1 MVLSRTVRV
10 AIAGLG
16 VGLFAFLV
24 WKVGLLT
31 FVENMHTLG
40 WGFFA
45 LICVGGLSHVV
56 KTCAWWFTFDRE
68 HRIIPFPRMLK
79 VRLAGEAVGQ
89 LSFAGP
95 LLGETT
101 RALMVRPTIPTIHG
115 VSSVTLDRGI
125 YTFTGALLI
134 VVAALLSFFFGLKLP
149 QSVRVYSAIFALGL
163 TGFILLIGWAIRSG
177 CGVVSSALRAL
188 ERLGVVKALAESS
201 RASVRRFET
210 ILCSFYAESR
220 GAFWSSFVLNLLGHM
235 LGVVE
240 VYLVLWL
247 LGVKATLLVAFLIE
261 ALTKVVNLAGTVI
274 PGNFGAYEGGNM
286 IILRTLGLGG
296 AAGLTLGVARRMR
309 GLFWAGVGLVILLA
323 SGVPVRQVAGATQID

>member
-1 MVLSRTVRV
+1 MGLSRTVRI

-16 VGLFAFLV
+16 VGLFAFLI

-31 FVENMHTLG
+31 FVENMHALG
-40 WGFFA
+40 WGLVA

-101 RALMVRPTIPTIHG
+101 RALMVRPAVPMINGI
-115 VSSVTLDRGI
+115 SSVTLDRGM
-125 YTFTGALLI
+125 YTFTGAGLI
-134 VVAALLSFFFGLKLP
+134 VAGVLLSFFGSTLP
-149 QSVRVYSAIFALGL
+149 HSVQVYGAIFALGL
-163 TGFILLIGWAIRSG
+163 TGFILLIVAAIRRRWRVLSL
-177 CGVVSSALRAL
+177 ALQAL
-188 ERLGVVKALAESS
+188 ERIGVLKAVSENK
-201 RASVRRFET
+201 RASVRKFEA
-210 ILCSFYAESR
+210 IVSSFYAESR
-220 GAFWSSFVLNLLGHM
+220 GSFWSSFVLNLFSHM

-261 ALTKVVNLAGTVI
+261 ALTKVVNLAGTII

-286 IILRTLGLGG
+286 VILGVLGLGG
-296 AAGLTLGVARRMR
+296 AIGLTLGIARRIR
-309 GLFWAGVGLVILLA
+309 SLFWASMGLAILLV
-323 SGVPVRQVAGATQID
+323 SGFHVRQVAGATQID

>member
-1 MVLSRTVRV
+1 MLLSRTVRV

-16 VGLFAFLV
+16 VGLFAFLI
-24 WKVGLLT
+24 WKVGLST

-40 WGFFA
+40 WGLVA
-45 LICVGGLSHVV
+45 LIGVGGLSHVV

-101 RALMVRPTIPTIHG
+101 RALMVRPAVPMINGI
-115 VSSVTLDRGI
+115 SSVTLDRGI

-134 VVAALLSFFFGLKLP
+134 VVGALLSFFFGLNLS

-163 TGFILLIGWAIRSG
+163 AGFILLIVVTIRRRWRVLSL
-177 CGVVSSALRAL
+177 ALQAL
-188 ERLGVVKALAESS
+188 ERIGVLKALTESKK
-201 RASVRRFET
+201 ASVRKFEA
-210 ILCSFYAESR
+210 IVSSFYAESR
-220 GAFWSSFVLNLLGHM
+220 GSFWSSFVLNLLGHT

-286 IILRTLGLGG
+286 VILGVLGLGG
-296 AAGLTLGVARRMR
+296 AIGLTLGIARRIR
-309 GLFWAGVGLVILLA
+309 SLFWASLGLAILLV
-323 SGVPVRQVAGATQID
+323 SGFHVRQVAGATQID